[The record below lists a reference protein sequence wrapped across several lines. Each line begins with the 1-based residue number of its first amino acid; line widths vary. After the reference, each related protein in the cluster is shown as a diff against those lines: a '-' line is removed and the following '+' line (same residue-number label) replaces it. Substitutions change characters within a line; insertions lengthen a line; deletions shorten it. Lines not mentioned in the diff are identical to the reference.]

1 MKKCVKIW
9 AAALVAALVIG
20 FAACTGCVS
29 GGDPAR
35 RAAVKA
41 EIAEVMRLAYDVGGR
56 EIVSNRIE
64 RLVTDGKVTDEQAA
78 YLHAAVRCAE
88 EALLRRVAEGEM
100 HRRSSASEG
109 TWPQAI
115 AKRRASGCARAEGAQ
130 AAAAVYER
138 TVDRLAP
145 TNAPAA
151 KAD

>member
-1 MKKCVKIW
+1 MEVLYIPQLDGDDAGESPTAGRYRLLKRVPEGNAPKQ
-9 AAALVAALVIG
+9 
-20 FAACTGCVS
+20 S
-29 GGDPAR
+29 GGEVAEGDGEAAR
-35 RAAVKA
+35 KGPR
-41 EIAEVMRLAYDVGGR
+41 
-56 EIVSNRIE
+56 
-64 RLVTDGKVTDEQAA
+64 KVTDEQAA